1 MEPLKRLIGG
11 LSVVLVVLAAILAV
25 PVVGHLAIAMPTLAA
40 SPIDG
45 GPRGASTGTRDG
57 LVINPAGGP
66 STRTP
71 DCTLDP
77 TSDCNWFPPT
87 PTGTLDPTPTRTLDP
102 TPTGTLDPTPT
113 RTLDP
118 TPTGT
123 PDPTPTRTPDPTPTR
138 TPDPT
143 PTSTPDRTAPGSP
156 PTTAPGSPPGGRP
169 STGKGVP
176 IALVGGTGGGLSL
189 TVLLVLWAFTSH
201 ARKVRRHVRWVKEHL
216 RAAAGSSLDLPSAE
230 IRPRPGA
237 RSVSLGLEPHDDHLG
252 NQKIKED

>member
-1 MEPLKRLIGG
+1 MEPLKRLNGG
-11 LSVVLVVLAAILAV
+11 LVVVLVVLAAILAV
-25 PVVGHLAIAMPTLAA
+25 LVAGHPAVAMPTLAA

-45 GPRGASTGTRDG
+45 GPSGASTGTRDG
-57 LVINPAGGP
+57 LVINPSGGP

-87 PTGTLDPTPTRTLDP
+87 PTGTPDP
-102 TPTGTLDPTPT
+102 TPTG
-113 RTLDP
+113 
-118 TPTGT
+118 
-123 PDPTPTRTPDPTPTR
+123 TPDPTPTR

-189 TVLLVLWAFTSH
+189 AVLLVLWAFTSH

-230 IRPRPGA
+230 IRSRPGA

-252 NQKIKED
+252 SQKIKED